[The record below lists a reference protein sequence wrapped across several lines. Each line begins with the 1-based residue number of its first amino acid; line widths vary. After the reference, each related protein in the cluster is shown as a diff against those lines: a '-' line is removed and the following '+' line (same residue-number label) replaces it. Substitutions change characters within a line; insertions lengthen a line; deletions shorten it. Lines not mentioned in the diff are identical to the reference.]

1 MDHFN
6 NRGDLSGAGA
16 QTMMEAQDNLSSSR
30 HGGIVDLRGSQTA
43 DEVDFRGQQIA
54 DMAHS
59 SSWAAAHGPNA
70 PRAP

>member
-16 QTMMEAQDNLSSSR
+16 QTMMEARDNLSSSR
-30 HGGIVDLRGSQTA
+30 HGGTVDLRGSQTT
-43 DEVDFRGQQIA
+43 DKVDFRGQQIA
-54 DMAHS
+54 DLAHY